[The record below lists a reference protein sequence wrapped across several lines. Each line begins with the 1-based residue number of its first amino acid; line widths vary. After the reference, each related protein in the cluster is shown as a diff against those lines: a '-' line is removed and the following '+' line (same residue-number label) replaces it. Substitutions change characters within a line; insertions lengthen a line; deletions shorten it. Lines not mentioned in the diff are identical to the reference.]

1 MATRPSAPSWL
12 PVSCPTKLN
21 RNQSSPVRRGLFL
34 EIPPMFHEYPKC
46 LYLGGDAEE
55 VYCVVLDPIDEKQA
69 RSDGYLSAGESQEKA
84 KRKAK
89 DE

>member
-1 MATRPSAPSWL
+1 
-12 PVSCPTKLN
+12 
-21 RNQSSPVRRGLFL
+21 
-34 EIPPMFHEYPKC
+34 MFHEYPKC